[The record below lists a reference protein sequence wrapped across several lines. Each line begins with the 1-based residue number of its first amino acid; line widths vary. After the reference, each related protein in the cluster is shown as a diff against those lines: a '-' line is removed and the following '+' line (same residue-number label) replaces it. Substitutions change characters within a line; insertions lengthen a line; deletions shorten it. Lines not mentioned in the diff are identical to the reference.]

1 MRARQPGSNLF
12 AVPPQRRFAHA
23 SRPAR
28 VQPATDSKMDLQK
41 IKALID
47 LLAESPL
54 ARLEVIEGDERVKL
68 VKAKRRGK
76 RAGAASGDER
86 AAAMPAPH
94 AQEARVTKE
103 AQAPLTEPVQSI
115 DATHTSAATAHEPKL
130 VCAPMFGVV
139 HLTPAPGEA
148 PFVNLGDAIEE
159 GQVLCTIE
167 AMKMFN
173 AIESEVSGAVLEILV
188 APGGEVESG
197 QPLFRIG

>member
-1 MRARQPGSNLF
+1 
-12 AVPPQRRFAHA
+12 
-23 SRPAR
+23 
-28 VQPATDSKMDLQK
+28 MDLQK

-54 ARLEVIEGDERVKL
+54 AKLEVIEGEERVKL

-76 RAGAASGDER
+76 RADALAGDER
-86 AAAMPAPH
+86 VATTSAPD
-94 AQEARVTKE
+94 AQGAKE
-103 AQAPLTEPVQSI
+103 AQAPLAGPASSVDALPATPATETEPQ
-115 DATHTSAATAHEPKL
+115 L
-130 VCAPMFGVV
+130 VRAPMFGVV

-148 PFVNLGDAIEE
+148 PFVNPGDTIEE

-173 AIESEVSGAVLEILV
+173 AIESELSGAILEILV
-188 APGGEVESG
+188 APGSEVESG

>member
-1 MRARQPGSNLF
+1 
-12 AVPPQRRFAHA
+12 
-23 SRPAR
+23 
-28 VQPATDSKMDLQK
+28 MDLQK

-54 ARLEVIEGDERVKL
+54 AKLEVIEGDERVKL

-76 RAGAASGDER
+76 RATASSGDER
-86 AAAMPAPH
+86 VATTS
-94 AQEARVTKE
+94 ARDVQGAKG
-103 AQAPLTEPVQSI
+103 AQAPLAEPASSVDPTRAAS
-115 DATHTSAATAHEPKL
+115 ATSVAAPAPAPALATAKEPQL
-130 VCAPMFGVV
+130 VRAPMFGVV

-148 PFVNLGDAIEE
+148 PFVNPGDTINE

-173 AIESEVSGAVLEILV
+173 AIESELSGAILEILV
-188 APGGEVESG
+188 APGSEVESG

>member
-1 MRARQPGSNLF
+1 
-12 AVPPQRRFAHA
+12 
-23 SRPAR
+23 
-28 VQPATDSKMDLQK
+28 MDLQK

-54 ARLEVIEGDERVKL
+54 AKLEVIEGEERVKL
-68 VKAKRRGK
+68 VKAKQRGK
-76 RAGAASGDER
+76 RADAPSGDE
-86 AAAMPAPH
+86 PATTASASGVQGGEALSAEP
-94 AQEARVTKE
+94 ASSVDPARVAPATQASKKTE
-103 AQAPLTEPVQSI
+103 AQ
-115 DATHTSAATAHEPKL
+115 L

-148 PFVNLGDAIEE
+148 PFVNLGDTIEA

-173 AIESEVSGAVLEILV
+173 AIESELSGAILEILV
-188 APGGEVESG
+188 TPGSEVESG

>member
-1 MRARQPGSNLF
+1 
-12 AVPPQRRFAHA
+12 
-23 SRPAR
+23 
-28 VQPATDSKMDLQK
+28 MDLQK

-54 ARLEVIEGDERVKL
+54 AKLEVIEGEERVKL

-76 RAGAASGDER
+76 RQHAPVGEQRIATKSASTDT
-86 AAAMPAPH
+86 P
-94 AQEARVTKE
+94 E
-103 AQAPLTEPVQSI
+103 AQLPLAEP
-115 DATHTSAATAHEPKL
+115 ARSAEPARTPEVSSTNAEAARTPRL
-130 VCAPMFGVV
+130 VHAPMFGVV

-148 PFVNLGDAIEE
+148 PFVNPGDTVEE

-173 AIESEVSGAVLEILV
+173 AIESEFSGAVLEVLV
-188 APGGEVESG
+188 TPGSEVESG